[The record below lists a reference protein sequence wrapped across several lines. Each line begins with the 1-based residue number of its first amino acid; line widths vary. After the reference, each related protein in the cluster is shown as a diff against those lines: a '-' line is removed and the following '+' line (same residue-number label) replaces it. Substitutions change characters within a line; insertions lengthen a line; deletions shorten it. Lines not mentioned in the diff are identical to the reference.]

1 MKIRKNKNIH
11 FCNIDEAV
19 NIINSYYKT
28 LHFKNEKWYLREKS
42 DIGNVVSVPFVFTNA
57 MKKHLGKTIN
67 NFRAVKACRNIQVLI
82 QEEGFKGFNYSLQ
95 MFEEFEDFIIEKK

>member
-1 MKIRKNKNIH
+1 MKIRKNKNIY

-28 LHFKNEKWYLREKS
+28 LHFKNEEWYLKEKNS
-42 DIGNVVSVPFVFTNA
+42 AGSVVNVPFVFTNA

-67 NFRAVKACRNIQVLI
+67 SFRVFRNDRNIQVYI
-82 QEEGFKGFNYSLQ
+82 QEDGFKGFNYSLQ
-95 MFEEFEDFIIEKK
+95 MFEEFEDFIIEKR

>member
-11 FCNIDEAV
+11 VCNIDEAV
-19 NIINSYYKT
+19 DIINSYYKT
-28 LHFKNEKWYLREKS
+28 LHFKNEEWYLREKS
-42 DIGNVVSVPFVFTNA
+42 DTGNVISVPFVFTDS
-57 MKKHLGKTIN
+57 MKKYLGKTIK
-67 NFRAVKACRNIQVLI
+67 NFRAVKACRNIQVFI